1 MHWKHVIKTALT
13 SLGVNKSRSLLTIL
27 GMIIGVASITL
38 IMSLGEGAQAFIL
51 GQVQGIGSRTIAIMP
66 GRQPTSPA
74 DTAQLFSD
82 SLKQKDVD
90 VLNKKENVPEAN
102 LVMPIV
108 VGADTASYGN
118 ETYRI
123 TIFGATEAMQK
134 ILEVYPS
141 EGSFYTEDD
150 VKQYGAVIVIGSKV
164 QEKLFSDE
172 DPIGKKL
179 RIKEKNFRIIGVL
192 PKKGAGSLFD
202 FDEAVLLPYT
212 TAQQYIFGTKF
223 FHRIV
228 VQISSEEEVTGALL
242 DIERTLRESHNI
254 TDPAKDDF
262 FVETPADIISRLGVV
277 TQALTLLLSS
287 LAAISLVVGGIG
299 IMNIMLV
306 SVTERTRE
314 IGLRK
319 AIGAT
324 KKEIMTQFLIEAVLL
339 TSIGG
344 LLGVALGASL
354 SVLAAFLVNKFS
366 AIAWAFIFPVKGAI
380 LGVGVSVAIG
390 LIFGIYPARHAAQ
403 KDPIEALRFE

>member
-1 MHWKHVIKTALT
+1 MHWKHVIKTSLT
-13 SLGVNKSRSLLTIL
+13 SLGINKSRSLLTIL

-38 IMSLGEGAQAFIL
+38 IMSLWEGAQAFIL
-51 GQVQGIGSRTIAIMP
+51 GQVQGIGSRTIAIIP

-74 DTAQLFSD
+74 DVAQMFSD
-82 SLKQKDVD
+82 SLKQKDID
-90 VLNKKENVPEAN
+90 ALRKKENVPEAE
-102 LVMPIV
+102 LVMPLAL
-108 VGADTASYGN
+108 GADTASYGN

-123 TIFGATEAMQK
+123 TIFGATEAIQK

-141 EGSFYTEDD
+141 EGNFYTEDD
-150 VKQYGAVIVIGSKV
+150 VKQYGAVVVIGRKL
-164 QEKLFSDE
+164 QEKLFADE

-223 FHRIV
+223 FNRVV
-228 VQISSEEEVTGALL
+228 VQVASEDMITNAIV

-262 FVETPADIISRLGVV
+262 FVETPADILSRLGVI
-277 TQALTLLLSS
+277 TQALTLLLTS

-324 KKEIMTQFLIEAVLL
+324 EKEIMTQFLIEAVLL

-344 LLGVALGASL
+344 LLGVVFGASL

-366 AIAWAFIFPVKGAI
+366 AISWAFIFPIKGAL

-390 LIFGIYPARHAAQ
+390 LIFGIYPARQAA
-403 KDPIEALRFE
+403 KKNPIEALRFE